1 MLCGAIIE
9 NVLQDSEE
17 SIAVAY
23 FFCDYK
29 SRETQQI
36 EVILGSLAAQIALQ
50 NPRAFEQ
57 LEEYYDE
64 LHQKGDLE
72 NPVETDRL
80 IAVIQEMASQ
90 FGKLYIVVD
99 ALDECGV
106 ETYNIAEALKELV
119 DGAKSINLAVCSR
132 EEEDIRE
139 VLADDFGRI
148 EIEAHTEDLELYV
161 GAEMSQRKNLKDL
174 YIKNPQLN
182 ADIRYSLIS
191 RAQGM

>member
-1 MLCGAIIE
+1 MDVKQMSVVKFFAKVNPKLNLKTSLRLRHPLTGLCGIPGAGKTVLCGAIVE
-9 NVLQDSEE
+9 NVLQDSDE

-50 NPRAFEQ
+50 NSRAFEH

-64 LHQKGDLE
+64 LHQKGELE

-119 DGAKSINLAVCSR
+119 DGAKSINLA
-132 EEEDIRE
+132 
-139 VLADDFGRI
+139 
-148 EIEAHTEDLELYV
+148 
-161 GAEMSQRKNLKDL
+161 N
-174 YIKNPQLN
+174 
-182 ADIRYSLIS
+182 
-191 RAQGM
+191 